1 MEEFAIFV
9 CKCLLRVLNIKQT
22 GIKFAFILK
31 KEKNQDMKRIFVAIM
46 TIGLFVGCG
55 TGKEG
60 KPKPGGGFNLFSVEK
75 DIELGAQVATQIES
89 NPAEYPILD
98 SASNVEAYRYIY
110 GIKDE
115 ILKTGLVHHKDDFAW
130 RIRIINDDNILNAFC
145 TPGGYI
151 YFYTGLI
158 HYLDNEAELA
168 GVMGHEMAHADLR
181 HSTRQLTKQLGVQVL
196 LSAVLGDQSA
206 LAQVTGGLIS
216 LKFSRTHET
225 EADRMSVTY
234 LCPTHWPADGGAG
247 FFEKIR
253 DSGAETP
260 PQFISTHPSPENRI
274 ENYHKWAQEDN
285 CGGTHTHDAGYENF
299 KKLLK

>member
-1 MEEFAIFV
+1 MKKIVVAVFAGALMMS
-9 CKCLLRVLNIKQT
+9 C
-22 GIKFAFILK
+22 GAG
-31 KEKNQDMKRIFVAIM
+31 KN
-46 TIGLFVGCG
+46 
-55 TGKEG
+55 G

-75 DIELGAQVATQIES
+75 DIELGAQVANEIES
-89 NPAEYPILD
+89 NPSEYPILD
-98 SASNVEAYRYIY
+98 SASNVQAYKYIY
-110 GIKDE
+110 GIRDE
-115 ILKTGLVHHKDDFAW
+115 ILNTGLVHHKDDFAW
-130 RIRIINDDNILNAFC
+130 RIRIINDDEILNAFC

-181 HSTRQLTKQLGVQVL
+181 HSTRQLTKQFGVQVL

-206 LAQVTGGLIS
+206 LTQITGGLIA
-216 LKFSRTHET
+216 LKFSRAHET

-234 LCPTHWPADGGAG
+234 LCPTHWPADVGAG

-253 DSGAETP
+253 DSGTQTP
-260 PQFISTHPSPENRI
+260 PQFISTHPSHENRI
-274 ENYHKWAQEDN
+274 ENYHMWAAQDSCEGD
-285 CGGTHTHDAGYENF
+285 HTHDAAYENF